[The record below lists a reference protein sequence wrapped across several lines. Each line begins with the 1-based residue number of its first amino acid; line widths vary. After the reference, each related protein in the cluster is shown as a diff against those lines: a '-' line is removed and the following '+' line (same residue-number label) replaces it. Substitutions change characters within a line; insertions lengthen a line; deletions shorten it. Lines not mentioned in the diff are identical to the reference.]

1 MNTEEK
7 IWSFLKA
14 QGLTDAGAAGLM
26 GNLYAES
33 GLRPDNLQ
41 NSYEGR
47 LGMAD
52 AEYTEMVD
60 NGTYTNFVPD
70 SAGYGLCQW
79 TYWSRKEALLAYAK
93 AAGKSIGD
101 LEMQLG
107 FLLKELTS
115 GYKAVLNTLKTT
127 SSVRAAS
134 DAVLLQFERPA
145 DQSEA
150 TKVKRAGYGQT
161 YYNKYAAGQTPEK
174 GSGNMEF
181 TNSPLATVKLISPN
195 KTVNR
200 NHAIDTITIH
210 CFVGQVTAKRGCEV
224 FQPSSKGA
232 SCNYVVGY
240 DGSIGL
246 CVEEKDR
253 SWCTGGYKKVNGVN
267 VPIRVNGISG
277 SSNDY
282 QAVTIEVACAPAH
295 PYTITDKAM
304 AALIELCADICRRN
318 GIKQLLWKGDKNL
331 VGQVSKQN
339 MTVHRW
345 FAAKACPGDYIYQ
358 RLGDIATKVNAKLG
372 ATPAT
377 TPTAPV
383 SKVPYTV
390 RITATD
396 LRIRKGPGTDSAVV
410 EYIKPGVY
418 TIVSEATGQGATLWG
433 KLKSG
438 KGWVSLDY
446 CKKI

>member
-1 MNTEEK
+1 MNTEER

-33 GLRPDNLQ
+33 GLRPNNLQ
-41 NSYEGR
+41 NSYEGK

-52 AEYTEMVD
+52 AEYTERVD
-60 NGTYTNFVPD
+60 SGSYTNFAHD
-70 SAGYGLCQW
+70 CAGYGLAQW
-79 TYWSRKEALLAYAK
+79 TYHTRKANLHKFAK
-93 AAGKSIGD
+93 DAGKSIGD

-107 FLLKELTS
+107 FLMKELSTS
-115 GYKAVLNTLKTT
+115 YKTVLATLKTAT
-127 SSVRAAS
+127 SVRAAS

-150 TKVKRAGYGQT
+150 VKAKRAGYGQK
-161 YYNKYAAGQTPEK
+161 YFDKYAQK
-174 GSGNMEF
+174 GSVNTMGF
-181 TNSPLATVKLISPN
+181 SNSPLATVKLISPN
-195 KTVNR
+195 KTVGR

-282 QAVTIEVACAPAH
+282 QAVTIEVACEAKH
-295 PYTITDKAM
+295 PYAITEKAM
-304 AALIELCADICRRN
+304 AALIELCTDICRRN
-318 GIKQLLWKGDKNL
+318 GIKKLLWSGDKNL
-331 VGQVSKQN
+331 VGNPDKQN
-339 MTVHRW
+339 LTVHRW
-345 FAAKACPGDYIYQ
+345 FANKACPGDYIYQ
-358 RLGDIATKVNAKLG
+358 RLGDIAAKVNAKLG
-372 ATPAT
+372 ATGAAPVQ
-377 TPTAPV
+377 PSAPV
-383 SKVPYTV
+383 SSVPYKV

-396 LRIRKGPGTDSAVV
+396 LRIRKGPGTNTVIVQNA
-410 EYIKPGVY
+410 ITPGVY

-438 KGWVSLDY
+438 KGWVSLDF

>member
-1 MNTEEK
+1 MNTEER

-14 QGLTDAGAAGLM
+14 QGLTDAGTAGLM

-33 GLRPDNLQ
+33 GLRPNNLQ
-41 NSYEGR
+41 NSYEGK

-52 AEYTEMVD
+52 AEYTERVD
-60 NGTYTNFVPD
+60 SGSYTNFAHD
-70 SAGYGLCQW
+70 CAGYGLAQW
-79 TYWSRKEALLAYAK
+79 TYHTRKANLHKFAK
-93 AAGKSIGD
+93 DAGKSIGD
-101 LEMQLG
+101 LEMQLS
-107 FLLKELTS
+107 FLMQELSS

-127 SSVRAAS
+127 TSVRAAS

-145 DQSEA
+145 NQGE
-150 TKVKRAGYGQT
+150 TVKVKRAEYGQK
-161 YYNKYAAGQTPEK
+161 YFDKYAQK
-174 GSGNMEF
+174 GSVSTMGF
-181 TNSPLATVKLISPN
+181 SNSPLATVKMISPN
-195 KTVNR
+195 RTPNR

-210 CFVGQVTAKRGCEV
+210 CFVGQVNAKRGCEV

-282 QAVTIEVACAPAH
+282 QAVTIEVASDSTH
-295 PYTITDKAM
+295 PYAITDKAM

-318 GIKQLLWKGDKNL
+318 GIRQLLWQGDKSL
-331 VGQVSKQN
+331 VGNVAKQN
-339 MTVHRW
+339 LTVHRW
-345 FAAKACPGDYIYQ
+345 FANKACPGDYIYQ
-358 RLGDIATKVNAKLG
+358 RLPDIAAKVNAKLG
-372 ATPAT
+372 ATGTAPA
-377 TPTAPV
+377 APV

-396 LRIRKGPGTDSAVV
+396 LRIRKGPGTNNAIVSV
-410 EYIKPGVY
+410 IKPGVY

-438 KGWVSLDY
+438 QGWVSLDF

>member
-1 MNTEEK
+1 MNTEER

-33 GLRPDNLQ
+33 GLRPNNLQ
-41 NSYEGR
+41 NSYEGK

-52 AEYTEMVD
+52 AEYTERVD
-60 NGTYTNFVPD
+60 SGSYTNFAHD
-70 SAGYGLCQW
+70 CAGYGLAQW
-79 TYWSRKEALLAYAK
+79 TYHTRKANLHKFAK
-93 AAGKSIGD
+93 DAGKSIGD

-107 FLLKELTS
+107 FLMKELSTS
-115 GYKAVLNTLKTT
+115 YKTVLATLKTAT
-127 SSVRAAS
+127 SVRAAS

-150 TKVKRAGYGQT
+150 VKAKRAGYGQK
-161 YYNKYAAGQTPEK
+161 YFDKYAQK
-174 GSGNMEF
+174 GSVNTMGF
-181 TNSPLATVKLISPN
+181 SNSPLATVKLISPN
-195 KTVNR
+195 KTVGR

-253 SWCTGGYKKVNGVN
+253 SWCTGGYKKVNG
-267 VPIRVNGISG
+267 ISG

-282 QAVTIEVACAPAH
+282 QAVTIEVACEAKH
-295 PYTITDKAM
+295 PYAITEKAM
-304 AALIELCADICRRN
+304 AALIELCTDICRRN
-318 GIKQLLWKGDKNL
+318 GIKKLLWSGDKNL
-331 VGQVSKQN
+331 VGNPAKQN
-339 MTVHRW
+339 LTVHRW
-345 FAAKACPGDYIYQ
+345 FANKACPGDYIYQ
-358 RLGDIATKVNAKLG
+358 RLGDIAAKVNAKLG
-372 ATPAT
+372 VTPPAE
-377 TPTAPV
+377 
-383 SKVPYTV
+383 
-390 RITATD
+390 TD
-396 LRIRKGPGTDSAVV
+396 LRIRKGPGTNTDIVQKA
-410 EYIKPGVY
+410 IKPGVY
-418 TIVSEATGQGATLWG
+418 TIVAESDGAGATKWG

-438 KGWVSLDY
+438 VGWISLDY
-446 CKKI
+446 AKKV

>member
-1 MNTEEK
+1 MSEK
-7 IWSFLKA
+7 TIWEYLKT
-14 QGLTDAGAAGLM
+14 QGLTDAGIAGLM

-33 GLRPDNLQ
+33 GLRPNNLQ
-41 NSYEGR
+41 NSYEGK
-47 LGMAD
+47 LGIAD

-60 NGTYTNFVPD
+60 RGTYTNFGGD
-70 SAGYGLCQW
+70 RAGYGLAQW
-79 TYWSRKEALLAYAK
+79 TYPTRKAALLAFAK
-93 AAGKSIGD
+93 AAKKSIGD
-101 LEMQLG
+101 LEMQLD
-107 FLLKELTS
+107 FLMKELS
-115 GYKAVLNTLKTT
+115 EGYKDTLVVLRTTT
-127 SSVRAAS
+127 SVREAS

-150 TKVKRAGYGQT
+150 RQKQRAEYGQK
-161 YYNKYAAGQTPEK
+161 YLDKYAKK
-174 GSGNMEF
+174 GEGSSMEF
-181 TNSPLATVKLISPN
+181 TNSSLATVKMISPN
-195 KTVNR
+195 RTPDR

-253 SWCTGGYKKVNGVN
+253 SWCTGGYKKVNGAN

-282 QAVTIEVACAPAH
+282 QAVTIEVACDAAH
-295 PYTITDKAM
+295 PYAITEKAM

-318 GIKQLLWKGDKNL
+318 GIKKLLWSGDKNL
-331 VGQVSKQN
+331 VGNPSKQN
-339 MTVHRW
+339 LTVHRW
-345 FAAKACPGDYIYQ
+345 FANKACPGDYIYQ

-372 ATPAT
+372 SSSVPTTPA
-377 TPTAPV
+377 APV
-383 SKVPYTV
+383 SNVPYKV
-390 RITATD
+390 RITATN
-396 LRIRKGPGTDSAVV
+396 LRIRKGPGTDTAIAQNA
-410 EYIKPGVY
+410 IKPGVY
-418 TIVSEATGQGATLWG
+418 TIVSEAIGTGATKWG

-438 KGWVSLDY
+438 VGWVSLDF
-446 CKKI
+446 CKKL